1 MPQVF
6 QLLQSFSL
14 VESLLSL
21 VAFSVACV
29 TAYLLIKHKS
39 QAKLIPQIIE
49 KAQTADQQALARDLM
64 RVFPSQKATKLS
76 KENIFELLKLEL
88 EQRTA
93 FYRGRMRLFTIIILC
108 ATALLGINIAQQ
120 YFTDYRTSG
129 DQSPIV
135 KGDDAHIEY
144 TNE

>member
-64 RVFPSQKATKLS
+64 RVFPSQKAIKLS
-76 KENIFELLKLEL
+76 KDKRQVFIEVPSIQPVMQMKIGYDLESVEGEIIEGAVYNTIHELAP
-88 EQRTA
+88 A
-93 FYRGRMRLFTIIILC
+93 F
-108 ATALLGINIAQQ
+108 
-120 YFTDYRTSG
+120 SG
-129 DQSPIV
+129 FD
-135 KGDDAHIEY
+135 K
-144 TNE
+144 